1 MKDKKKIEKFLKS
14 VRKKHKELLEAYN
27 RQQVDILNSV
37 RDYTLDG
44 DFGPD
49 EIMDLLGKVIYKRE
63 LDKQLELTTK
73 IIQVLGE

>member
-27 RQQVDILNSV
+27 IQQVDILNSV
-37 RDYTLDG
+37 RDYALDG

-63 LDKQLELTTK
+63 LDKQLELTTR

>member
-1 MKDKKKIEKFLKS
+1 MNDKKKIEKFLKS

-37 RDYTLDG
+37 RDYALDG

>member
-14 VRKKHKELLEAYN
+14 VRKKHKELLEVYN

-37 RDYTLDG
+37 KDYALDG

-63 LDKQLELTTK
+63 LDKQLELTTR

>member
-1 MKDKKKIEKFLKS
+1 MRDKKKIEKFLKS
-14 VRKKHKELLEAYN
+14 VRKKHKELLEVYN

-37 RDYTLDG
+37 KDYALDG

-63 LDKQLELTTK
+63 LDKQLELTTR

>member
-27 RQQVDILNSV
+27 IQQVDILNSV
-37 RDYTLDG
+37 RDYALDG

-49 EIMDLLGKVIYKRE
+49 EIMDLLGKVICKRE

>member
-37 RDYTLDG
+37 RDYALDG

>member
-14 VRKKHKELLEAYN
+14 LRKKHKELLEAYN
-27 RQQVDILNSV
+27 IQQVDILNSV
-37 RDYTLDG
+37 RDYALDG

-63 LDKQLELTTK
+63 LDKQLELTTR

>member
-14 VRKKHKELLEAYN
+14 VKKKHKELLEAYN

-37 RDYTLDG
+37 RDYALDG

-49 EIMDLLGKVIYKRE
+49 EIMAC
-63 LDKQLELTTK
+63 
-73 IIQVLGE
+73 

>member
-1 MKDKKKIEKFLKS
+1 MKNKKKIEKFLKS

-37 RDYTLDG
+37 RDYAFDG

-49 EIMDLLGKVIYKRE
+49 EVMDLLGKVIYKRE
-63 LDKQLELTTK
+63 INAQLEITTR

>member
-14 VRKKHKELLEAYN
+14 VRKKHKELLEVYN

-37 RDYTLDG
+37 RDYALDG

-63 LDKQLELTTK
+63 LDKQLELTTR

>member
-14 VRKKHKELLEAYN
+14 VRKKHKKLLEAYN

-37 RDYTLDG
+37 RDYALDG